1 MAALRIHCY
10 LGYGHTDAP
19 KVVSQKQGFYGE
31 TLRST
36 LGKHHWERLCQ
47 GLWFVPGRVRHFC
60 CSCEIIVF
68 QCFNRSN
75 PWYFK
80 LNVWNIVISQLWRM
94 GLQAIAGGEA
104 EEALTV
110 LTGWPCQTILFDQ
123 EAWRHGFDPCRA
135 CSCLECFIKN
145 GFRGMWEFVKLG
157 ECLRLSAKLSNLSNM
172 IWCSCRPCHVLRFF
186 G

>member
-1 MAALRIHCY
+1 MTIFTLPSLPEFVAKYCWTCCKAANMAALRIHCY

-19 KVVSQKQGFYGE
+19 RVVSQKQGFYSE

-47 GLWFVPGRVRHFC
+47 GLWFVPGRARHFC
-60 CSCEIIVF
+60 CTCEIILF

-94 GLQAIAGGEA
+94 GLQGYSR
-104 EEALTV
+104 
-110 LTGWPCQTILFDQ
+110 
-123 EAWRHGFDPCRA
+123 WRSWR
-135 CSCLECFIKN
+135 SIN
-145 GFRGMWEFVKLG
+145 
-157 ECLRLSAKLSNLSNM
+157 SAHWLALSNHTLWSRGLETR
-172 IWCSCRPCHVLRFF
+172 IWSL
-186 G
+186 